1 LEVLAALSEILFP
14 SCWGDMLCLLRL
26 GSGLFAWRWGGLIM
40 DEWTGR
46 DGSVLFKKRK
56 ASEVFID
63 SRLIFGAS

>member
-1 LEVLAALSEILFP
+1 
-14 SCWGDMLCLLRL
+14 
-26 GSGLFAWRWGGLIM
+26 M